1 MIFRYN
7 QLVATTDRKNIQQ
20 QVPEGSATGVA
31 LNEWTGRYCCVVDF
45 PKGRNGAHGKIIP
58 DE

>member
-31 LNEWTGRYCCVVDF
+31 LNE
-45 PKGRNGAHGKIIP
+45 
-58 DE
+58 